1 MEYIVLL
8 AFAYILLNVCG
19 KMLRH
24 FLSLETTALWLLV
37 IGLCLFGLEWVG
49 LLLIAWRYIVIP
61 VGKYYERHPK
71 CVYGKGRN
79 EAAISNRTVMWLIP
93 LFWPFLIARM
103 FLSGKQYKPS
113 LDEYDYEQHI
123 KVNGK

>member
-1 MEYIVLL
+1 MEFVILL
-8 AFAYILLNVCG
+8 AFAYILLKVCG

-24 FLSLETTALWLLV
+24 FLSPETTAFWLVV
-37 IGLCLFGLEWVG
+37 IGLCLFGLEWTG
-49 LLLIAWRYIVIP
+49 LLLIAWRYIVTPI
-61 VGKYYERHPK
+61 GRYYERHPK
-71 CVYGKGRN
+71 RRYGKGRN
-79 EAAISNRTVMWLIP
+79 KAAISNRTVMWLIP

-103 FLSGKQYKPS
+103 FLSGKQYKPL